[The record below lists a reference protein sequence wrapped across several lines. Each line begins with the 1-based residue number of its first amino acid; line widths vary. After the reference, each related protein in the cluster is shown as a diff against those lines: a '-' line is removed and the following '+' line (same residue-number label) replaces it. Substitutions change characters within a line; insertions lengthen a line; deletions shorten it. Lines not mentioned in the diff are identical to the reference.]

1 MNKVERIVLDDNV
14 EENKI
19 TNILYGYP
27 KERNIP
33 PFYIDVTKE
42 SLKLTNKKIIV
53 IPGGN
58 EFSDL
63 LREKYFGYDKIN
75 KFFRIQKEKEIV
87 ILRKNGQRN
96 VYSKWVKLVIKSDR
110 LFDKFKP
117 NNLSSNN

>member
-1 MNKVERIVLDDNV
+1 MNKAERIVLDDN
-14 EENKI
+14 EKENKI

-42 SLKLTNKKIIV
+42 SIKLTNKKIIV

-63 LREKYFGYDKIN
+63 VREKYFGYDKTN
-75 KFFRIQKEKEIV
+75 KFFRIKKEKEIV
-87 ILRKNGQRN
+87 ILRKNGERS
-96 VYSKWVKLVIKSDR
+96 VYSKWVKLVIKSDY
-110 LFDKFKP
+110 LFNRHFK
-117 NNLSSNN
+117 SNVID